1 MTRVAGHNGTS
12 STEPAQPPERRAGEQ
27 PISGTE
33 HGPRARR
40 TPRPD
45 APPPSWDERRLTPT
59 QRRLL
64 SWQRRLGS
72 HGAIVVMTSVL
83 SVLSTVVVC
92 SVIAVIYGPREMLT
106 WQYPVFSF
114 FTPALL
120 VPLSFY
126 QVMKLLETFVQLSDD
141 YRELAV
147 VDQLTGALNR
157 RGLFEQ
163 AAELTADSQVAMADL
178 DDFKAVNDRYGH
190 DFGDRV
196 LIAAARRLTGVA
208 GDGAVVA
215 RTGGDE
221 FVLLLP
227 DARQLPSGADL
238 EVDAVPVRISIG
250 VAPYRPGAGVDSA
263 LLAADDAL
271 YAVKARTTART
282 RQPVPAEDSAG

>member
-1 MTRVAGHNGTS
+1 
-12 STEPAQPPERRAGEQ
+12 
-27 PISGTE
+27 
-33 HGPRARR
+33 
-40 TPRPD
+40 
-45 APPPSWDERRLTPT
+45 
-59 QRRLL
+59 
-64 SWQRRLGS
+64 
-72 HGAIVVMTSVL
+72 
-83 SVLSTVVVC
+83 
-92 SVIAVIYGPREMLT
+92 
-106 WQYPVFSF
+106 
-114 FTPALL
+114 
-120 VPLSFY
+120 
-126 QVMKLLETFVQLSDD
+126 
-141 YRELAV
+141 
-147 VDQLTGALNR
+147 
-157 RGLFEQ
+157 
-163 AAELTADSQVAMADL
+163 MADL